1 MAEVVYMPKLSD
13 TMTEGVVAA
22 WTKKVGDAVKSGE
35 VLAEI
40 ETDKA
45 TMEFESF
52 FDGVL
57 LHIGVE
63 TGQTA
68 PVNSVLAIIGEAGE
82 DISAILANAAAGAP
96 GATPEPAAAQA
107 NAPSPAPV
115 AQTAAPAPVATPA
128 AAPVVAPIVTNNN
141 SERVFASPL
150 AKKLAAERG
159 IAIEAVAGTGEN
171 GRIVKRDVDH
181 YVPYTPAGNAPS
193 YTAAPNGTVSFTDE
207 PITQMR
213 KTIARRLA
221 ESKFTAPHF
230 YLTLDIDMDAAIATR
245 KSLNSLDGVK
255 VSFNDM
261 VIKAVAMALRKHPAV
276 NSAWMGD
283 FIRRNEHVNIGVAV
297 AVEDGLLVPVVRFAD
312 GKGLTQISA
321 EVRDYAQ
328 KAKDKKLQPA
338 DWEGNTFTISNLG
351 MFGIESFTAIVNPPD
366 ACILAIGGIKEVP
379 VVKNG
384 QVVPG
389 NVMKVTLSCDH
400 RVVDGASGAA
410 FLQTFKT
417 YMEQPAA
424 MLL

>member
-22 WTKKVGDAVKSGE
+22 WTKNVGDAVKSGE

-52 FDGVL
+52 YDGVL

-63 TGQTA
+63 TGKAA
-68 PVNSVLAIIGEAGE
+68 PVNSILAVIGEAGE
-82 DISAILANAAAGAP
+82 DISAVLANAAAGAP
-96 GATPEPAAAQA
+96 GAA
-107 NAPSPAPV
+107 
-115 AQTAAPAPVATPA
+115 AAPAPVSEPTAAPVAASPA
-128 AAPVVAPIVTNNN
+128 VPNPAPVSAPLAAPVVANNS

-181 YVPYTPAGNAPS
+181 YVPYTPAANAPS
-193 YTAAPNGTVSFTDE
+193 YTAAPSGTVSFTDE
-207 PITQMR
+207 PISQMR

-245 KSLNSLDGVK
+245 KSLNSIDGVK

-261 VIKAVAMALRKHPAV
+261 VVKSVAMALRKHPAV

-321 EVRDYAQ
+321 EVREYAQ